1 MFGPRRGPNISR
13 AKHSRPKHLKCSHG
27 YAFFACTPNV
37 CTGKLFRQ
45 MFVRVGLCFYF
56 FSPLHYAKGL
66 DREATSL
73 PGQTF
78 EMFGPRVWTTC
89 CKNVCTGRPFA
100 VFGNFSKGVQ
110 GRKKPRDP
118 NLQLGLTREA
128 FSPKRLTRTNIQN
141 PMFVPRGFFGPQSGA
156 AQTSGGGKQRAAPPR
171 RATEMARKWWFRRL
185 DVWAAPDGLTRK
197 G

>member
-66 DREATSL
+66 DREAKSL

-78 EMFGPRVWTTC
+78 RNVWTAAC
-89 CKNVCTGRPFA
+89 VAACVGAAKNVCTGRPFA
-100 VFGNFSKGVQ
+100 VFGHFSKGVQ
-110 GRKKPRDP
+110 GKKSLATP
-118 NLQLGLTREA
+118 
-128 FSPKRLTRTNIQN
+128 
-141 PMFVPRGFFGPQSGA
+141 
-156 AQTSGGGKQRAAPPR
+156 TSS
-171 RATEMARKWWFRRL
+171 
-185 DVWAAPDGLTRK
+185 
-197 G
+197 

>member
-13 AKHSRPKHLKCSHG
+13 AKHSRSKHLNCSHG

-45 MFVRVGLCFYF
+45 MFVRVGLCSLF

-66 DREATSL
+66 DREATGL

-100 VFGNFSKGVQ
+100 VLATFPRKKKASRVKFRGFSKKAYPYKHLKPFFQKGLPVQ
-110 GRKKPRDP
+110 TFK
-118 NLQLGLTREA
+118 TC
-128 FSPKRLTRTNIQN
+128 F
-141 PMFVPRGFFGPQSGA
+141 
-156 AQTSGGGKQRAAPPR
+156 
-171 RATEMARKWWFRRL
+171 
-185 DVWAAPDGLTRK
+185 
-197 G
+197 

>member
-1 MFGPRRGPNISR
+1 
-13 AKHSRPKHLKCSHG
+13 
-27 YAFFACTPNV
+27 
-37 CTGKLFRQ
+37 
-45 MFVRVGLCFYF
+45 MFVRVSFLDKCLYGWAFVFLF
-56 FSPLHYAKGL
+56 FSPLHYAEGL

-100 VFGNFSKGVQ
+100 VFGHFSKGVQ
-110 GRKKPRDP
+110 GKKASRPQLP
-118 NLQLGLTREA
+118 LGLTREA
-128 FSPKRLTRTNIQN
+128 VSPKRLTRTNIQN

>member
-1 MFGPRRGPNISR
+1 MFVRVSFLDRCLYGWAFVFIFSALCTTPKVWT
-13 AKHSRPKHLKCSHG
+13 ARPQAYRVKHLKCLDRVFG
-27 YAFFACTPNV
+27 LRAA
-37 CTGKLFRQ
+37 K
-45 MFVRVGLCFYF
+45 MFVRVGLLPFLATF
-56 FSPLHYAKGL
+56 P
-66 DREATSL
+66 RE
-73 PGQTF
+73 F
-78 EMFGPRVWTTC
+78 KE
-89 CKNVCTGRPFA
+89 
-100 VFGNFSKGVQ
+100 
-110 GRKKPRDP
+110 KKPRDP

>member
-100 VFGNFSKGVQ
+100 VFGHFSTFFLGK
-110 GRKKPRDP
+110 KKPRDP

>member
-1 MFGPRRGPNISR
+1 MFVRVSFLDRCLYGWAFVFIFSALCTTPKVWT
-13 AKHSRPKHLKCSHG
+13 ARPQAYRVKHLKCLDRVFG
-27 YAFFACTPNV
+27 LRAA
-37 CTGKLFRQ
+37 K
-45 MFVRVGLCFYF
+45 MFVRVGLLPF
-56 FSPLHYAKGL
+56 FGH
-66 DREATSL
+66 
-73 PGQTF
+73 
-78 EMFGPRVWTTC
+78 
-89 CKNVCTGRPFA
+89 
-100 VFGNFSKGVQ
+100 FSEGVQ
-110 GRKKPRDP
+110 GKKKPRDP

>member
-45 MFVRVGLCFYF
+45 MFVRVGLCFHF

-100 VFGNFSKGVQ
+100 VLATFPRAFKEE
-110 GRKKPRDP
+110 KKPRDP

-171 RATEMARKWWFRRL
+171 RATKMARKWWFRRL